1 MNSIKR
7 YSLPVLSLFILT
19 GLFSSCSSIPQKR
32 IFTQQLYK
40 DSGLTGS
47 DLFKVQ
53 FFLDRDILIYRS
65 LSSNESNVEEGR
77 ITIRGGEQVQEVI
90 IKRGTK
96 GALVY
101 MPKDDR
107 LGISFDA
114 SNDNKYLMFGPN
126 SKNGNKYSLL
136 ASEWEQGS
144 GTVTYGDAKW
154 RTLSGS
160 AYATLLVD
168 LSSYQKTEV
177 STEIPKGR
185 EVN

>member
-1 MNSIKR
+1 MNSLKAFL
-7 YSLPVLSLFILT
+7 YSFFLT
-19 GLFSSCSSIPQKR
+19 GILSSILISCSSVPQKR

-40 DSGLTGS
+40 DSGLHGS

-53 FFLDRDILIYRS
+53 FFLDRDVLIYRS
-65 LSSNESNVEEGR
+65 LNSSDSRVEEGK
-77 ITIRGGEQVQEVI
+77 ITIRGGEKVEEVI

-114 SNDNKYLMFGPN
+114 GSDDKYLMFGPN
-126 SKNGNKYSLL
+126 PKNGNKYSLL
-136 ASEWEQGS
+136 ASEWEQGT
-144 GTVTYGDAKW
+144 GTVTYGDSKW

-168 LSSYQKTEV
+168 LSSYKKTEV

-185 EVN
+185 DID

>member
-1 MNSIKR
+1 MNSVKGYLFPI
-7 YSLPVLSLFILT
+7 LFLIFLS
-19 GLFSSCSSIPQKR
+19 GLISSCSSVPQKR

-40 DSGLTGS
+40 DSGLTGA

-65 LSSNESNVEEGR
+65 LSSNESDVQEGR
-77 ITIRGGEQVQEVI
+77 ITIRGGEQVREVI

-144 GTVTYGDAKW
+144 GTVTYGNEKW

-168 LSSYQKTEV
+168 LSNYQKTEV
-177 STEIPKGR
+177 TTEIPRGR
-185 EVN
+185 EVH